1 MPRLLLADLEL
12 GERLVLDL
20 DDTLFHKC
28 GRKVNGAASFF
39 RDPIRSRGQHIVFA
53 HGLNLVVLT
62 LRVRRPGAASRSA
75 CPSTC
80 ASTARAGRPCSIS
93 ARP

>member
-1 MPRLLLADLEL
+1 MARLLLADLEL

-28 GRKVNGAASFF
+28 GRKVKGAGSF

-80 ASTARAGRPCSIS
+80 ACTARAGRPCSIS